1 MNKKFDPYEVLGVD
15 RNATEAEIKKAAKQS
30 ARKAHP
36 DAGGSDDA
44 FIENRKALA
53 VLSNPEKR
61 AKFDATGAIDE
72 EKPDNSTS
80 IAMQIIISV
89 MAEITNG
96 YLASGFSSSRDPRH
110 FDLIKLVEGKIMD
123 KIDNDQE
130 TVRQG
135 KKHAAFLQDFV
146 KRFKLRKKGK
156 ASFDFISRQIN
167 DEIAVID
174 AKIAEVE
181 IMIESTKLALELLA
195 SYHYDFDKPQST
207 VMNYYFTTT

>member
-44 FIENRKALA
+44 FIENRKSLA

-96 YLASGFSSSRDPRH
+96 YLASGFSSSRDPRN

-135 KKHAAFLQDFV
+135 KKHAAFLRDFV